1 MSRYIMIGLLVVIV
15 AMTGCNKAQK
25 TEEAT
30 QPQGDNMTIKSGST
44 VSMNYTLKVDG
55 KVVDSSEGR
64 EPLTYVQGSGQIIPG
79 LEEQLEGMK
88 KGDKKQATVSPD
100 KGYGISDPQAVQ
112 KVPRTAFQDIDKMK
126 VGDVV
131 SGRVNDQEF
140 QAMITDINDKEVT
153 IDLNH
158 PLAGKTLN
166 FDVEITD
173 VK

>member
-1 MSRYIMIGLLVVIV
+1 MSRYLGVCLLVVIV
-15 AMTGCNKAQK
+15 AMTGCHKAQK

-30 QPQGDNMTIKSGST
+30 QPQGENMTIKSGST

-64 EPLTYVQGSGQIIPG
+64 EPLTYIQGSGQIIPG
-79 LEEQLEGMK
+79 LEEQLEGLK
-88 KGDKKQATVSPD
+88 KGDKKQAMVSPD
-100 KGYGISDPQAVQ
+100 KGYGISDPNAIQ

-131 SGRVNDQEF
+131 SGRVNEQEF
-140 QAMITDINDKEVT
+140 QAVIAAITDAEVT

-166 FDVEITD
+166 FDVEIMD